1 MTVTR
6 RSSGGYDESSVRI
19 RPNRHGTR
27 PRTKDRPSY
36 SDARTGRIITV
47 DRGRYT
53 ALVDEDQADE
63 RTVTAVRA
71 KELRRRPVVVGD
83 SVGLVGDLSGADG
96 SLARLVRIHDRST
109 VLRRSADDGD
119 SSERVLVA
127 NADQLVVVTAAADPQ
142 PRPRLIDRT
151 LAAAFD
157 AGMDAV
163 ICVTKTDLAP
173 SDALTEL
180 YAGVDVPVLS
190 TAAPHGPGVC
200 GLDELAALLAD
211 RTSVF
216 VGHSGVGKS
225 TLINALVPAAHRAT
239 GSVNAVTGRGR
250 HTSSSAIGLRL
261 PDTHGWVIDTP
272 GVRSFGL
279 AHVTPETLLAAFTDL
294 ADGAT
299 GCPKGCTHQADAPG
313 CALDAWVDG
322 GHAGPEGHARLDS
335 FRRLVGSVQAGSVQ
349 V

>member
-1 MTVTR
+1 MRV
-6 RSSGGYDESSVRI
+6 
-19 RPNRHGTR
+19 RPNRHGSR
-27 PRTKDRPSY
+27 PRTKDRPSHA
-36 SDARTGRIITV
+36 DAETGRIVTV

-53 ALVDEDQADE
+53 ALVDEGRAVE
-63 RTVTAVRA
+63 RTVVAVRA

-83 SVGLVGDLSGADG
+83 LVGLVGDLSGTAG
-96 SLARLVRIHDRST
+96 SLARLVRIHERST

-119 SSERVLVA
+119 GAERVLVA
-127 NADQLVVVTAAADPQ
+127 NADQLLVVTAAADPE
-142 PRPRLIDRT
+142 PRPRLIDRA

-157 AGMDAV
+157 AGMDAA
-163 ICVTKTDLAP
+163 ICVTKADLA
-173 SDALTEL
+173 SAEQLTEL
-180 YAGVDVPVLS
+180 YSGIDVPVIS
-190 TAAPHGPGVC
+190 TSRGDGPHVR
-200 GLDELAALLAD
+200 GLDRLRELLAG
-211 RTSVF
+211 RTSVL

-261 PDTHGWVIDTP
+261 PERQGWVIDTP

-294 ADGAT
+294 AAGAAD
-299 GCPKGCTHQADAPG
+299 CPRACTHAADAPG
-313 CALDAWVDG
+313 CALDGWVDA
-322 GHAGPEGHARLDS
+322 GHAGPQGHARLDS
-335 FRRLVGSVQAGSVQ
+335 FRRIAAGVQAGSVQ

>member
-1 MTVTR
+1 M
-6 RSSGGYDESSVRI
+6 RI
-19 RPNRHGTR
+19 RPNRHGSR

-36 SDARTGRIITV
+36 SDAVTGRIITV

-53 ALVDEDQADE
+53 ALVDEDSDE
-63 RTVTAVRA
+63 ERPVIAVRA
-71 KELRRRPVVVGD
+71 KELHRRPVVVGD
-83 SVGLVGDLSGADG
+83 LVGLVGDLSGADG
-96 SLARLVRIHDRST
+96 SLARLVRIHDRKT

-119 SSERVLVA
+119 SAERVLVA
-127 NADQLVVVTAAADPQ
+127 NADQLVVVTAAADPE

-157 AGMDAV
+157 AGMDAL
-163 ICVTKTDLAP
+163 ICVTKTDLA
-173 SDALTEL
+173 SADDLTAM
-180 YAGVDVPVLS
+180 YAGIAVPVLS
-190 TAAPHGPGVC
+190 TAVGGTDVTGGSPSIR
-200 GLDELAALLAD
+200 GLTELTALLAG

-225 TLINALVPAAHRAT
+225 TLINALVPSAHRAT

-250 HTSSSAIGLRL
+250 HTSSSAVGLRL
-261 PDTHGWVIDTP
+261 PRDARGWVIDTP

-294 ADGAT
+294 AAGAEQ
-299 GCPKGCTHQADAPG
+299 CPKGCTHLAGAVG
-313 CALDAWVDG
+313 CALDAWVEEG
-322 GHAGPEGHARLDS
+322 NAGSMGRTRLDS
-335 FRRLVGSVQAGSVQ
+335 YRRLAGSVQ